1 MATCKSTHYLLYAV
15 DGTGSKDW
23 RPAPSGYSHTFQFYK
38 NFNPVSVEKPPNFP
52 DGPGTFGTDV
62 DNLIADGMKWIK
74 ARVKAQKAK
83 GASFRPQVLSTS
95 SLVQPE
101 YDVEI
106 VLVGHSRGA
115 TIVGDMARKIGSE
128 LDIGVLFLGLFDA
141 VDRSWNSDGGTVEN
155 VEMTAHAVRNP
166 NMPSERGASRPTFG
180 NTYLSSLSHYRQ
192 RYFNTSHGGVGGSP
206 VTEYA
211 KVAVTGDY
219 SCAGPSKSELLTT
232 ELHRQASKGDTMAS
246 LAVTGHVYDSSM
258 VSPSQA
264 ITFSSKLTQQQMDLH
279 AAEVRFL
286 EERQKKIETYALRC
300 ESESAHAYRWMV
312 SQAVAIGLP
321 VS

>member
-1 MATCKSTHYLLYAV
+1 MASCKSPHYLLYAV
-15 DGTGSKDW
+15 DGTGSRDW
-23 RPAPSGYSHTFQFYK
+23 RPAPSGYSHTHAFFTK
-38 NFNPVSVEKPPNFP
+38 FNAISVEKPEFQ

-62 DNLIADGMKWIK
+62 DNLIANGMKWIK
-74 ARVKAQKAK
+74 SRVKARKAK
-83 GASFRPQVLSTS
+83 GASFRPQVQSTS
-95 SLVQPE
+95 TLVRPE

-166 NMPSERGASRPTFG
+166 SMPSERGASRPTFG
-180 NTYLSSLSHYRQ
+180 NTYVSSMSHYRQ

-232 ELHRQASKGDTMAS
+232 ELHRQASKGDTVAS
-246 LAVTGHVYDSSM
+246 LAVTGHVYDSSL

-264 ITFSSKLTQQQMDLH
+264 IAFPSKLTQQQMDLH
-279 AAEVRFL
+279 AAEARFL
-286 EERQKKIETYALRC
+286 EERQKKIEAYTQRC
-300 ESESAHAYRWMV
+300 ESESTHAYRWMV
-312 SQAVAIGLP
+312 AQAVAIGLP

>member
-15 DGTGSKDW
+15 DGTGSKEW
-23 RPAPSGYSHTFQFYK
+23 RPAPSGYSHTYQFYTK
-38 NFNPVSVEKPPNFP
+38 FNPVSVEKPTFK

-74 ARVKAQKAK
+74 SRVKSQKAK
-83 GASFRPQVLSTS
+83 GASFRPQVLATST
-95 SLVQPE
+95 LVQPE

-128 LDIGVLFLGLFDA
+128 LEIGVLFLGLFDA
-141 VDRSWNSDGGTVEN
+141 VDRSWNSEGGTVEN
-155 VEMTAHAVRNP
+155 VEMTAHALRNP
-166 NMPSERGASRPTFG
+166 SMPSERGSSRPTFG
-180 NTYLSSLSHYRQ
+180 NTYLSSMSHYRQ

-206 VTEYA
+206 VTEYS
-211 KVAVTGDY
+211 KVAITGDD
-219 SCAGPSKSELLTT
+219 SCAGPSKSELLTI
-232 ELHRQASKGDTMAS
+232 ELHREASKGDAMAS
-246 LAVTGHVYDSSM
+246 MAVTGHVYDPSM

-264 ITFSSKLTQQQMDLH
+264 ITFPSKLTKQQMDLH
-279 AAEVRFL
+279 AAEARFL
-286 EERQKKIETYALRC
+286 EERQKKIEAYAQRC

>member
-1 MATCKSTHYLLYAV
+1 MATCKVPHYLLYAV

-23 RPAPSGYSHTFQFYK
+23 RPAPSGYSHTYQFFTK
-38 NFNPVSVEKPPNFP
+38 FNAVSVEKPQFQ

-62 DNLIADGMKWIK
+62 DNLIANGMKWIK
-74 ARVKAQKAK
+74 SRVKARKAK
-83 GASFRPQVLSTS
+83 GASFRPQVQSTS

-115 TIVGDMARKIGSE
+115 TIVGDMAKKIGSE

-166 NMPSERGASRPTFG
+166 SMPSERGASRPTFG
-180 NTYLSSLSHYRQ
+180 NTYVSSMSHYRQ

-232 ELHRQASKGDTMAS
+232 ELHRQASKGDTVAS
-246 LAVTGHVYDSSM
+246 LAVSGLVYDSSL

-264 ITFSSKLTQQQMDLH
+264 IAFPSKLTRQQMDLH
-279 AAEVRFL
+279 AAEARFL
-286 EERQKKIETYALRC
+286 EERQKKIEAFTQRC
-300 ESESAHAYRWMV
+300 ESESTNAYRWMV
-312 SQAVAIGLP
+312 AQAVAIGLP